1 MKQLIE
7 NWFQLSKYGTTMQ
20 KEMIAGITSFFTIS
34 YIIIVNPLILADAGI
49 PYYGAL
55 MATILVSI
63 ISCIFIGLYANAPI
77 ILSPGMGVNAF
88 FTYTIVEGM
97 GLSWQE
103 GLGAVVIAG
112 LLFCIAAFT
121 PIKSLLSRSVPDS
134 LKHGITVGIGL
145 FLAFIGL
152 QKAGIVEKS
161 PDTFVK
167 LGDLSEPSTLLALAG
182 LLICLTLFVKRIKGG
197 FILSV
202 IIITIAAYVFGL
214 TPESKAAGEE
224 SVLLIF
230 NADLS
235 SWMTTKF
242 WIASFS
248 LALIL
253 IVENMG
259 LLYGMLPDTEKFD
272 RSFQSSAFSSV
283 LSGFFGTSPTISA
296 AESASGIAEGGRT
309 GLTAVVAGLLFIFSI
324 FAIPVL
330 TGIPDAAIAPILIII
345 GGVMMQSIRYI
356 PLDDF
361 TESFPAF
368 MIIALIPLTYS
379 IVDGLA
385 FGFIVYPIIKMAVG
399 QFKQIPRTMYVMA
412 SLFILNFV
420 FHFYM

>member
-1 MKQLIE
+1 MKQFIE
-7 NWFQLSKYGTTMQ
+7 NWFRLSAFGTTIKQ
-20 KEMIAGITSFFTIS
+20 EVLAGITSFFTIS

-63 ISCIFIGLYANAPI
+63 ISCLFIGLYANAPI

-97 GLSWQE
+97 GLTWQE
-103 GLGAVVIAG
+103 GLGAVVMAG
-112 LLFCIAAFT
+112 FLFCLAAFT
-121 PIKSLLSRSVPDS
+121 PIKSLLSRSIPES

-167 LGDLSEPSTLLALAG
+167 LGDLSEPTTLLALAG
-182 LLICLTLFVKRIKGG
+182 FLICLTFYVKKIKGG

-202 IIITIAAYVFGL
+202 LLISVLAYFLNL
-214 TPESKAAGEE
+214 TPEGKSMDE
-224 SVLLIF
+224 SASLLLF
-230 NADLS
+230 EADLT
-235 SWMTTKF
+235 SWITMDF

-259 LLYGMLPDTEKFD
+259 LLHGMLPKDSQFN

-283 LSGFFGTSPTISA
+283 LSGMFGTSPTIST

-309 GLTAVVAGLLFIFSI
+309 GLTALTAGLLFILSV

-330 TGIPDAAIAPILIII
+330 SGIPDAAIAPILIII
-345 GGVMMQSIRYI
+345 GGVMMQSIQYI
-356 PLDDF
+356 PLEDF

-399 QFKQIPRTMYVMA
+399 QFKQVPRTMYVMA

-420 FHFYM
+420 FHFYF

>member
-7 NWFQLSKYGTTMQ
+7 NWFQLSNHGTTIQ
-20 KEMIAGITSFFTIS
+20 KELIAGITSFFTIS

-103 GLGAVVIAG
+103 GLGAVVMAG

-197 FILSV
+197 FILSI

-214 TPESKAAGEE
+214 TPESKAYGEE
-224 SVLLIF
+224 SVFLIF

-283 LSGFFGTSPTISA
+283 LSGFFGTSPTIST

-324 FAIPVL
+324 FVIPVL

-399 QFKQIPRTMYVMA
+399 QFKQVPRTMYVMA

>member
-1 MKQLIE
+1 MKQFIE
-7 NWFQLSKYGTTMQ
+7 NWFRLSAQDTSIKQ
-20 KEMIAGITSFFTIS
+20 ELVAGITSFFTIS

-63 ISCIFIGLYANAPI
+63 ISCLFIGLYANAPI
-77 ILSPGMGVNAF
+77 VLSPGMGVNAF

-97 GLSWQE
+97 GLTWQE
-103 GLGAVVIAG
+103 GLGAVIMAG
-112 LLFCIAAFT
+112 ILFCIAAFT
-121 PIKSLLSRSVPDS
+121 PIKSLLSKAVPES

-167 LGDLSEPSTLLALAG
+167 LGDLSEPTTLLALAG
-182 LLICLTLFVKRIKGG
+182 FIICLTLYVKKIKGG

-202 IIITIAAYVFGL
+202 LFISVLAYFLDL
-214 TPESKAAGEE
+214 TPKAQAVDNDA
-224 SVLLIF
+224 SLLIF
-230 NADLS
+230 AADLTG
-235 SWMTTKF
+235 WMTMDF

-259 LLYGMLPDTEKFD
+259 LLHGMLPNADKFD

-283 LSGFFGTSPTISA
+283 LSGMFGTSPTIST

-309 GLTAVVAGLLFIFSI
+309 GLTAVIAGLLFTLSI
-324 FAIPVL
+324 FAIPL
-330 TGIPDAAIAPILIII
+330 LSGIPDAAIAPILIVI
-345 GGVMMQSIRYI
+345 GGVMMQSIQYI
-356 PLDDF
+356 KLEDF

-399 QFKQIPRTMYVMA
+399 QFKQVPRTMYVMA

>member
-1 MKQLIE
+1 MKQKIE
-7 NWFQLSKYGTTMQ
+7 SWFRLSEHHTTFQ
-20 KEMIAGITSFFTIS
+20 RELLAGFTSFFTIS
-34 YIIIVNPLILADAGI
+34 YIIVVNPLILADAGI

-55 MATILVSI
+55 MATIFVTVL
-63 ISCIFIGLYANAPI
+63 SCLFIGFYANSPI

-97 GLSWQE
+97 GLTWQE
-103 GLGAVVIAG
+103 GLGAVVMAG
-112 LLFCIAAFT
+112 ILFCIAALT
-121 PIKSLLSRSVPDS
+121 PVKSILSRSIPES

-152 QKAGIVEKS
+152 QKGGIVEKS

-167 LGDLSEPSTLLALAG
+167 LGDLSEPTTLLTLAG
-182 LLICLTLFVKRIKGG
+182 FVICLTFYVKKVKGG
-197 FILSV
+197 F
-202 IIITIAAYVFGL
+202 VF
-214 TPESKAAGEE
+214 
-224 SVLLIF
+224 SVLLISLAAFAFDLTPKSEIVTGDSGFIFF

-235 SWMTTKF
+235 GWITAEF

-259 LLYGMLPDTEKFD
+259 LLHGMLPDRGKFD

-283 LSGFFGTSPTISA
+283 LSGLFGTSPSIST

-309 GLTAVVAGLLFIFSI
+309 GITAITCGVLFLLSV
-324 FAIPVL
+324 FAIPILAGV
-330 TGIPDAAIAPILIII
+330 PDAAIAPILIII
-345 GGVMMQSIRYI
+345 GGVMMQSIQFI
-356 PLDDF
+356 ALDDF

-368 MIIALIPLTYS
+368 LIMALIPLTYS

-399 QFKQIPRTMYVMA
+399 QFKQVPRTMYVMA
-412 SLFILNFV
+412 SLFLLNFV
-420 FHFYM
+420 LNSI

>member
-7 NWFQLSKYGTTMQ
+7 NWFRLSDHGTTMQ
-20 KEMIAGITSFFTIS
+20 KELIAGITSFFTIS

-55 MATILVSI
+55 IATILVSI
-63 ISCIFIGLYANAPI
+63 ISCIFIGIYANAPI

-88 FTYTIVEGM
+88 FTYTIVQGM
-97 GLSWQE
+97 GLTWQE
-103 GLGAVVIAG
+103 GLGAVVMAG
-112 LLFCIAAFT
+112 ILFCIAAFT
-121 PIKSLLSRSVPDS
+121 PIKSLLSRSVPES

-167 LGDLSEPSTLLALAG
+167 LGDLSEPSTLLALVG
-182 LLICLTLFVKRIKGG
+182 FLICLTLFVKKVKGG

-202 IIITIAAYVFGL
+202 IFITLLAYIFGH
-214 TPESKAAGEE
+214 TPAPREMSEE
-224 SVLLIF
+224 SALILF
-230 NADLS
+230 SADLS
-235 SWMTTKF
+235 SWMTANF

-259 LLYGMLPDTEKFD
+259 LLHGMLPDTSKFD

-283 LSGFFGTSPTISA
+283 VSGFFGTSPTIST

-309 GLTAVVAGLLFIFSI
+309 GLTAVIAGLLFILSI
-324 FAIPVL
+324 FIIPVL

-345 GGVMMQSIRYI
+345 GGVMMQSIQHI

-385 FGFIVYPIIKMAVG
+385 FGFIVYPIIKIAVG
-399 QFKQIPRTMYVMA
+399 QFNQVPRTMYVMA

>member
-7 NWFQLSKYGTTMQ
+7 NWFQLSKHGTTMQ
-20 KEMIAGITSFFTIS
+20 KELIAGITSFFTIS

-103 GLGAVVIAG
+103 GLGAVVMAG
-112 LLFCIAAFT
+112 ILFCIAAFT

-283 LSGFFGTSPTISA
+283 LSGFFGTSPTIST

-309 GLTAVVAGLLFIFSI
+309 GLTTVVTGLLFIFSI

-399 QFKQIPRTMYVMA
+399 QFKQVPRTMYVMA